1 MSSSSVE
8 GIAATPVRAAGFLLV
23 LLTAGCAG
31 LEREPPP
38 GATAQTEAVADAP
51 AVAEEPVVH
60 AVTPA
65 VTAEPEVYPPAV
77 STVAEPVTDSAPP
90 TVMAEP
96 VVRPATPSA
105 PRATE
110 TSTARTQVA
119 SAKPSAQPPVTPVLA
134 EPPQKKE
141 SVAPR
146 TGQQQAALDMAALEK
161 RLRET
166 KAIGVFTKITL
177 KNQVDDLLNQFRA
190 YYQGRAKT
198 TLAELR
204 QAYDRLLLKVLS
216 LLQDGDQPLAS
227 EIVASRDAIWGILA
241 DPVKFASL

>member
-8 GIAATPVRAAGFLLV
+8 SSAATSVRTVGFLLV

-31 LEREPPP
+31 LDRAPPP
-38 GATAQTEAVADAP
+38 QSVTQAEVVADEQT
-51 AVAEEPVVH
+51 VADDPVVH
-60 AVTPA
+60 SVTPA
-65 VTAEPEVYPPAV
+65 VTAEPEVYPPVV
-77 STVAEPVTDSAPP
+77 STVAEPVADSAPP
-90 TVMAEP
+90 PVVAEP
-96 VVRPATPSA
+96 LTRPATPSA
-105 PRATE
+105 PRATD
-110 TSTARTQVA
+110 TSIAKTQAA
-119 SAKPSAQPPVTPVLA
+119 SAKPPAQPPAAPVLA

-141 SVAPR
+141 STPR

-190 YYQGRAKT
+190 FYQGRAKA

-216 LLQDGDQPLAS
+216 LLQDGDRSLAS
-227 EIVASRDAIWGILA
+227 EIVASRDAIWGILS